1 MSAWAAAV
9 GRGNGGETATMAVA
23 VGVSKAERCLVAY
36 AAHKLRG
43 EITLQRTLAEVAL
56 ADPKA
61 DAAALREM
69 GERVVAATER
79 QARLLDALLT
89 LARSECGRVGREPVD
104 PR

>member
-9 GRGNGGETATMAVA
+9 GRGNGSETATMAVA

-89 LARSECGRVGREPVD
+89 LARSECGRVRREPVD